1 MCSCSRWRRPPQWN
15 VETKMR
21 ILELL
26 GGLAS
31 LVILILW
38 IRWLLKPSPSATWP
52 RRDFLRVTLLYFV
65 LFFFVAF
72 TLLGIDAFASSLGAS
87 EEFSTYLIGMP
98 MFFMVLIVVTGFLYT
113 WGVPTPP
120 FLVPRWIREQDREHR
135 RIQRAARK
143 QRWQD
148 PEAKK
153 SDIKI
158 NIAIPFIVLG
168 AGAVLYLIVFGVA
181 SLFT

>member
-1 MCSCSRWRRPPQWN
+1 MHLGSPFGRA
-15 VETKMR
+15 VEPNSETER
-21 ILELL
+21 AI
-26 GGLAS
+26 
-31 LVILILW
+31 
-38 IRWLLKPSPSATWP
+38 LKPSPSATWP

-65 LFFFVAF
+65 PFFLVAF
-72 TLLGIDAFASSLGAS
+72 TLLGIDAFAVTLGAS
-87 EEFSTYLIGMP
+87 EEFSMYLVGMP
-98 MFFMVLIVVTGFLYT
+98 MLLMVLIVLIGFLYT

-135 RIQRAARK
+135 RIQLAARK

-153 SDIKI
+153 SDIKF